1 METVYLETSIIGY
14 VTFRMS
20 RDLVTA
26 AHQQITRECWDLQ
39 RQKRNLYISQAAI
52 TECSA
57 GDPKAA
63 KERLERLIGIP
74 ILDTTADAEKLA
86 DEVMSHVP
94 LPEKASIDAPHVA
107 TATVN
112 GIDCLR
118 TWNCA
123 HIANAVFKH
132 RLEAVCLVA
141 GFEPPV
147 ICTPEQ
153 LMGD

>member
-26 AHQQITRECWDLQ
+26 AHQQITREWWDLQ
-39 RQKRNLYISQAAI
+39 RQNRNLYISQAVI

-86 DEVMSHVP
+86 DEVMSHLP

-112 GIDCLR
+112 GIDYLR